1 MLAMS
6 NLKPVTARYQQLTLL
21 ETIESRKRNIGHER
35 SPKDITPEKIS
46 LKGSREKTKRNN
58 KDNHCSGSDQDLSSK
73 YVSQEYVDGGS
84 YHEEVSEAR
93 MVGEGSVSFGL
104 SRTEDKCGA
113 LVSNDTSKGDPVMT
127 TELIKEGSYAVLDNV
142 KQSPSLIDTESS
154 SHPARTLEGDSM
166 AVIIERKDPGTAD
179 GVTAILP
186 SVSTKTLLSAQ
197 IEGVCRSNST
207 LISMQVEDSRRSNSR
222 RNTFN
227 SLGQDTSELSGSKIK
242 RKRKSIRSSP
252 YNRPSKVSAKSS
264 TRVEISHA
272 ESSTSDYC
280 NAIGAGDS
288 LRSVDCIE
296 KCSDESRLDE
306 DDEGAC
312 DMELPLPAT
321 AQLREARRLARQ
333 KQLDNLRT
341 REMAEARRERALKRR
356 GGVSPLKR
364 QSEASKLAAKKR
376 VSWRDESNLI
386 SILNCPASEDHVF

>member
-6 NLKPVTARYQQLTLL
+6 NLKPATARYQQLTLL

-84 YHEEVSEAR
+84 YHEEVSEVR
-93 MVGEGSVSFGL
+93 MVGEGSVS
-104 SRTEDKCGA
+104 RTE
-113 LVSNDTSKGDPVMT
+113 VSNDTSKGDPVMT

-321 AQLREARRLARQ
+321 AQLKEARCLARQ

-356 GGVSPLKR
+356 GEVSPLKR

-386 SILNCPASEDHVF
+386 SILNCPALEDHVF

>member
-6 NLKPVTARYQQLTLL
+6 NLKPATARYQQLTLL
-21 ETIESRKRNIGHER
+21 ETIESRKRNIVIGHER
-35 SPKDITPEKIS
+35 SPKDITPKKIR
-46 LKGSREKTKRNN
+46 LKGSREKTASKRNN

-84 YHEEVSEAR
+84 YHEEVSEVR
-93 MVGEGSVSFGL
+93 MVGEGSVS
-104 SRTEDKCGA
+104 RTE
-113 LVSNDTSKGDPVMT
+113 VSNDTSKGDPVMT
-127 TELIKEGSYAVLDNV
+127 TELAVLDNV

-154 SHPARTLEGDSM
+154 SHPVEGDSM

-207 LISMQVEDSRRSNSR
+207 LISMHSRRSNSR

-227 SLGQDTSELSGSKIK
+227 SPGQDTSELSGSKIK

-321 AQLREARRLARQ
+321 AQLKEARCLARQ

-356 GGVSPLKR
+356 GEVSPLKR

-386 SILNCPASEDHVF
+386 SILNCPVSEDHVF